1 MVTEELIREIFH
13 TEDQMLIQELSKITT
28 IEKFQK
34 KQTIYDIGE
43 KHTHFY
49 ILLSGIAYTWFPDE
63 KQRPNTTCFFV
74 EQGNLL
80 NIEGI
85 SKKTAVGAKA
95 LVDSEVCMIPI
106 EKVCCLAE
114 QYPVLIWSYIR
125 GLQKM
130 MIYLCVVN
138 NQRMHLS
145 AEERYRWFCEKWPE
159 IDQLANNQQIAS
171 FLMIRPE
178 SLSRLRAQLKQSAG
192 DGDKEITNVLVSKD
206 MKLEYLDIRQKIDEI

>member
-13 TEDQMLIQELSKITT
+13 IEDQTLIQELSAIST
-28 IEKFQK
+28 IENFQK
-34 KQTIYDIGE
+34 RQTIYDIGE

-63 KQRPNTTCFFV
+63 KQRLNTTCFFL
-74 EQGNLL
+74 ERGNLL
-80 NIEGI
+80 NVEGI
-85 SKKTAVGAKA
+85 NKITAVGAKA

-106 EKVCCLAE
+106 EKARLLFD
-114 QYPVLIWSYIR
+114 QYPALIWSYIR

-138 NQRMHLS
+138 NQRMHLT
-145 AEERYRWFCEKWPE
+145 AEERYRWFCEKWPT
-159 IDQLANNQQIAS
+159 IDELATNQQIAS

-192 DGDKEITNVLVSKD
+192 NKDKEIANVLVSKD